1 MLMSF
6 LWFCAAGYSFPMG
19 IGFLLGAL
27 LLTFLGRTRVCR
39 FVGCLLLGLGWILIG
54 LAAMPFPLIVYGVMF
69 ILTLG
74 WAVAVDWLKTRH
86 KGVPG
91 VMLNL
96 FMLVVMLLGYSHY
109 SRIPVSSNLIPKVTV
124 IGDSVSAGIGALDEM
139 TWPRILAE
147 NGPYE
152 VINLA
157 MSGATVQTALH
168 KQVPDVSSEHQLVLL
183 EIGGNDL
190 FGPTPIDE
198 FQRDLD
204 AIISELI
211 RQGHTVAM
219 FELPLLPW
227 QWQYGRVQR
236 IVGQRHH
243 VLMIPKRV
251 LVSVFSKEGA
261 SSDLAH
267 LTPYGHQLMAQTV
280 ERVLKGSY

>member
-6 LWFCAAGYSFPMG
+6 LWFCAAGYSFPVG
-19 IGFLLGAL
+19 IGCLLGSL
-27 LLTFLGRTRVCR
+27 LFTFLGRTRVCR
-39 FVGCLLLGLGWILIG
+39 FVGCLLLGLSWISMW
-54 LAAMPFPLIVYGVMF
+54 LAAMPFPLMVYGVML
-69 ILTLG
+69 ILSLG
-74 WAVAVDWLKTRH
+74 WSVGLGWLKIRR
-86 KGVPG
+86 KVLP
-91 VMLNL
+91 VVSLSS
-96 FMLVVMLLGYSHY
+96 FMLIVMLLGYVHY
-109 SRIPVSSNLIPKVTV
+109 SRTPVFSTSIPKITV
-124 IGDSVSAGIGALDEM
+124 IGDSISAGIGGHDEM

-168 KQVPDVSSEHQLVLL
+168 RQVSDVSSEHQLVLL

-243 VLMIPKRV
+243 VLIIPKRV
-251 LVSVFSKEGA
+251 LVSVFSQKGA